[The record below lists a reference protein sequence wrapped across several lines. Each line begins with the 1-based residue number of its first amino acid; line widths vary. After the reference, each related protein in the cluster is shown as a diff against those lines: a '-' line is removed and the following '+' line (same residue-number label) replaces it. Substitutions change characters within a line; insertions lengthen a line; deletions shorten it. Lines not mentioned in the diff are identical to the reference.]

1 MVAIKFNHKSPYDQA
16 KVIED
21 TQVAIDYCQELLA
34 HAQHES
40 GERSLIWK
48 ENGELFKHNHHT
60 SDEVFKWVA
69 SDFRHVRYVNKLL
82 YHLYRSL
89 DSYDKKKNKRVPH
102 NIRHI
107 NLQFGSK
114 LDNNEIE
121 LPRG

>member
-1 MVAIKFNHKSPYDQA
+1 MFTEKSPYNQA
-16 KVIED
+16 QKIIEAK
-21 TQVAIDYCQELLA
+21 TVQESIGLCQELLA
-34 HAQHES
+34 HAQFES
-40 GERSLIWK
+40 NERSLIWK
-48 ENGELFKHNHHT
+48 ENGELFKHNPHT

-89 DSYDKKKNKRVPH
+89 GSYDKRKNKRVPH

-114 LDNNEIE
+114 LDLNEIK
-121 LPRG
+121 LP